1 MKIDIRTA
9 YKTALIPLPL
19 VGVSF
24 WGEDGARAAASV
36 VLYLAAVW
44 VSYVVMEKRA
54 KELRRA
60 HEADWKERLMEVRAL
75 FKPLISLVEQRMHY
89 IPVLSNQL
97 DEVVKETEAAA
108 LGIGDRFKD
117 IVARARAQASRASGA
132 FDRFSGEGS
141 EEALLD
147 LSRRALSDAVES
159 LRGVTDVSQKTLSDM
174 EAMLKEVENIKRIL
188 DEIEYIADQTNL
200 LALNAA
206 IEAARAGEQGR
217 GFAVVADEVRRLS
230 VRSNSAAEEINRLIA
245 KVDTDIRNIHERTEE
260 SSRESSRRSSSAEEV
275 VGGTLEKVD
284 GMMDRTRKDLDELAT
299 ETDFLAS
306 DINGIVVSMQFQ
318 DITRQRIEHVMEPL
332 NAFKAE
338 LEAELEKI
346 RQEMRRA
353 GGNGE
358 DEWLEGVYTMESERE
373 VLRRTLEGT
382 YEAGVASGERRGG
395 SVELF

>member
-1 MKIDIRTA
+1 MWA
-9 YKTALIPLPL
+9 M
-19 VGVSF
+19 
-24 WGEDGARAAASV
+24 ASV

-44 VSYVVMEKRA
+44 VSYMVMEKRA
-54 KELRRA
+54 EELRRT
-60 HEADWKERLMEVRAL
+60 HESDRKERIREVRAL
-75 FKPLISLVEQRMHY
+75 FKPLLSLVEQRMNY

-117 IVARARAQASRASGA
+117 IVTRTRAQASKASGA

-147 LSRRALSDAVES
+147 LSRTALSDAIES

-174 EAMLKEVENIKRIL
+174 EAMLEEVENIKRIL

-230 VRSNSAAEEINRLIA
+230 VRSNSAAEEISRLIT
-245 KVDTDIRNIHERTEE
+245 KVDSDIRNIRERTEKSSKE
-260 SSRESSRRSSSAEEV
+260 SFRRSSSAEEV
-275 VGGTLEKVD
+275 VGGTLEKID
-284 GMMDRTRKDLDELAT
+284 GVMGRTRKDLDELTT
-299 ETDFLAS
+299 ETESLAS

-332 NAFKAE
+332 NSFKAE
-338 LEAELEKI
+338 LETELEKI
-346 RQEMRRA
+346 RQKMRRA

-358 DEWLEGVYTMESERE
+358 GEWLEGVYTMESERE

-382 YEAGVASGERRGG
+382 YEEGVASGERGGG